1 VLTGGLR
8 RRKAV
13 TLPGVVWAAMNVVL
27 LDEYRKARQPA
38 RPRPAPAHDAEHY
51 FCMRC
56 DSDQFRLYAGGE
68 VNCAKCGSLMQNL
81 GIGETGK

>member
-1 VLTGGLR
+1 
-8 RRKAV
+8 
-13 TLPGVVWAAMNVVL
+13 MNIVC

-38 RPRPAPAHDAEHY
+38 RPRPTSTSPDAEHY

-56 DSDQFRLYAGGE
+56 DSDQFRLYSGGE

-81 GIGETGK
+81 GIGETGR

>member
-1 VLTGGLR
+1 MST
-8 RRKAV
+8 
-13 TLPGVVWAAMNVVL
+13 NVVR
-27 LDEYRKARQPA
+27 LDEYRKAHQPA
-38 RPRPAPAHDAEHY
+38 RQRPRASNSDAEHY

-81 GIGETGK
+81 GIGELGK

>member
-1 VLTGGLR
+1 
-8 RRKAV
+8 
-13 TLPGVVWAAMNVVL
+13 MNVVR
-27 LDEYRKARQPA
+27 LDEYRKSRL
-38 RPRPAPAHDAEHY
+38 PAPRHAAPPHDAEHY